1 MAHPFTT
8 LNVLGPYRE
17 HREPSFSYDYSV
29 HRAAWPTAQAVRV
42 KVSIPDELEYLKAK
56 VLGVT
61 GGSPGQQLRI
71 NQMLSRHIA
80 DHKLQIAN
88 EEGMFLERLDVMIGA
103 FAGPLSHL
111 FARLEAWMNEN
122 KASMRE
128 EIQKTVG
135 L

>member
-8 LNVLGPYRE
+8 LNVFGPYRE
-17 HREPSFSYDYSV
+17 PLEESFSYDYSV
-29 HRAAWPTAQAVRV
+29 HRPAWPTPQAVRI
-42 KVSIPDELEYLKAK
+42 KVSIPHELEYLKAK
-56 VLGVT
+56 VLAVT

-71 NQMLSRHIA
+71 NQILSRQIA

-88 EEGMFLERLDVMIGA
+88 EEGMFLERLDVMVGP

-111 FARLEAWMNEN
+111 FARLETWMNEN
-122 KASMRE
+122 HAAMRE
-128 EIQKTVG
+128 EIRKTVR

>member
-1 MAHPFTT
+1 MAHPFTI

-17 HREPSFSYDYSV
+17 PREASFSYDYSV
-29 HRAAWPTAQAVRV
+29 HRPAWPTAQAVRV
-42 KVSIPDELEYLKAK
+42 KVSIADELEYLKTK

-71 NQMLSRHIA
+71 NQILSRHLA
-80 DHKLQIAN
+80 DRKLHIAN
-88 EEGMFLERLDVMIGA
+88 EEGMFLERLDVLIGA

-111 FARLEAWMNEN
+111 FPRLETWMNEN
-122 KASMRE
+122 KASLRE
-128 EIQKTVG
+128 EILKTVG